1 MLSTIAFLQTMK
13 IYLIFVCFFVNFYHS
28 LNRENYSKPKKG
40 LIIKFKEDSYN
51 ESIKLLVEIGYGS
64 YGEVWLGI
72 EKVSG
77 TKVAVKFEAED
88 GQVC

>member
-1 MLSTIAFLQTMK
+1 MK
-13 IYLIFVCFFVNFYHS
+13 ICLIFVCFFVTFSHS
-28 LNRENYSKPKKG
+28 LNREKYSKPKKG
-40 LIIKFKEDSYN
+40 LILQFKEDSYN
-51 ESIKLLVEIGYGS
+51 YSIKLLTEIGYGS

-77 TKVAVKFEAED
+77 TKVAVKFETEH

>member
-1 MLSTIAFLQTMK
+1 MLLAISIFKTMK
-13 IYLIFVCFFVNFYHS
+13 ICLIFVCFFVTFSHS
-28 LNRENYSKPKKG
+28 LNREKYSKPKKG

-77 TKVAVKFEAED
+77 TKVAVKFETED

>member
-1 MLSTIAFLQTMK
+1 MLLTIAFLQSMK
-13 IYLIFVCFFVNFYHS
+13 IYLIFVCFFVNLSHS

-40 LIIKFKEDSYN
+40 LIIKFKENSYN
-51 ESIKLLVEIGYGS
+51 ESIKMLVEIGYGS

-77 TKVAVKFEAED
+77 TKVAVKFESQY

>member
-1 MLSTIAFLQTMK
+1 MLSTIAICKSMK
-13 IYLIFVCFFVNFYHS
+13 ICLIFVCFFVTFSHS
-28 LNRENYSKPKKG
+28 LNREKYSKPQKG
-40 LIIKFKEDSYN
+40 LILQFKEDSYN
-51 ESIKLLVEIGYGS
+51 YSIKLLAEIGYGS

-77 TKVAVKFEAED
+77 TKLAVKFEAEY

>member
-1 MLSTIAFLQTMK
+1 MK
-13 IYLIFVCFFVNFYHS
+13 IYLIFVCFFVNLSHS

-77 TKVAVKFEAED
+77 TKVAVKFETED

>member
-1 MLSTIAFLQTMK
+1 MLLAISIFKTMK
-13 IYLIFVCFFVNFYHS
+13 ICLIFVCFFATFSHS
-28 LNRENYSKPKKG
+28 LNEKYSKPKKG
-40 LIIKFKEDSYN
+40 LILQFNEDSYN
-51 ESIKLLVEIGYGS
+51 ENIKLLVEIGYGS

>member
-1 MLSTIAFLQTMK
+1 MLLTIAICKTMK
-13 IYLIFVCFFVNFYHS
+13 ICLIFVCFFVTFSHS
-28 LNRENYSKPKKG
+28 QHREKYSQLRKG
-40 LIIKFKEDSYN
+40 LILNFKEDSYN
-51 ESIKLLVEIGYGS
+51 ESIRLLVQIGCGS

-77 TKVAVKFEAED
+77 TKVAVKFEY

>member
-1 MLSTIAFLQTMK
+1 MLLIIIICKTMK
-13 IYLIFVCFFVNFYHS
+13 TCLIFVCFFVTFSHS
-28 LNRENYSKPKKG
+28 LKREKYSKPQKG
-40 LIIKFKEDSYN
+40 LILQFKEDSYN
-51 ESIKLLVEIGYGS
+51 ENIKLLVEIGYGS

-77 TKVAVKFEAED
+77 TKVAVKFETEN